1 MFEKNARS
9 GAEDNLVPTQR
20 QIVLKG
26 YYAGIPPQKSKPLAE
41 AYFDEIVASLTRPLT
56 DKETKPQV
64 GAVRESFHR
73 PITVSGATQAE
84 AIEQLQMVFND
95 NHWSDGLAILP
106 PTREAVDLMLTGTSR
121 KPGEVL
127 GKLKPKSGAV
137 TIEKIAINAVMAGAS
152 PRHLPVI
159 IAALEAQLNPEFDAL
174 HPAASMGG
182 FELAIWVSGPL
193 AAELGMKARDRL
205 WTHGNRANSA
215 IGRAIMLCR
224 INLGHTWPGENDMA
238 LTRAVPFTNYTFA
251 ENYESPN
258 PWTPYHTA
266 YGGHDPKDSFVTV
279 STVGARSTTVTRD
292 QAQDLVKALIDEIQS
307 VRPAMFSRY
316 RPGVANVPQTFS
328 KFVYLVTPE
337 AAADLAAQG
346 YTQKSL
352 RQHIF
357 DATSVPFEALS
368 PEEVE
373 NIRKRLQM
381 SRDGQG
387 LITDHVPPDRIAAWE
402 AALKPGGKVPL
413 LSSPDDLHFV
423 VSGTGR
429 KSITTWTYLRS
440 VYTWTSNSSARIHG
454 ARLTQAGR

>member
-1 MFEKNARS
+1 
-9 GAEDNLVPTQR
+9 
-20 QIVLKG
+20 
-26 YYAGIPPQKSKPLAE
+26 
-41 AYFDEIVASLTRPLT
+41 
-56 DKETKPQV
+56 
-64 GAVRESFHR
+64 
-73 PITVSGATQAE
+73 
-84 AIEQLQMVFND
+84 
-95 NHWSDGLAILP
+95 
-106 PTREAVDLMLTGTSR
+106 
-121 KPGEVL
+121 
-127 GKLKPKSGAV
+127 
-137 TIEKIAINAVMAGAS
+137 MAGAS

-159 IAALEAQLNPEFDAL
+159 IAALEAQLAPEFDEL

-193 AAELGMKARDRL
+193 GAELGMNARDRL
-205 WTHGNRANSA
+205 WTHGNRANNA
-215 IGRAIMLCR
+215 IGRAIMLSR
-224 INLGHTWPGENDMA
+224 INLGHTWPGVNDMA

-258 PWTPYHTA
+258 PWGPYHAA
-266 YGGHDPKDSFVTV
+266 YGGHDPEDSYVTV
-279 STVGARSTTVTRD
+279 STVSPRTTTVTRD
-292 QAQDLVKALIDEIQS
+292 QAQDIVAGLIENIQS
-307 VRPAMFSRY
+307 LRPAMFSRY
-316 RPGVANVPQTFS
+316 RAGVANVPQTFS

-337 AAADLAAQG
+337 AAADLAAEG
-346 YTQKSL
+346 YTQQSL

-357 DATSVPFEALS
+357 DTTSVPFEALS

-373 NIRKRLQM
+373 NIKKRLQM

-429 KSITTWTYLRS
+429 KSITTWNYLRS

-454 ARLTQAGR
+454 AALTQAGR